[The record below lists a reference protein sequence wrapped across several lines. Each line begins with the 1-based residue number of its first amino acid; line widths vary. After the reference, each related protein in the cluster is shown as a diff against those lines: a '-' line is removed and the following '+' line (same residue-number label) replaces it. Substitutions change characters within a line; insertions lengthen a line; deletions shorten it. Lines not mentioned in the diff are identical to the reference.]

1 MISIKPL
8 EVIWFENIS
17 AFNEPVLG
25 LGPIRA
31 SMKQLLYT
39 MLALALAL
47 SIMNIAKNLI
57 LAIPIAGFMLLL
69 AYAKP
74 YGQNMEVLL
83 IDMVSFFF
91 GGRKK
96 STGVVL
102 KEKKGKE
109 EKVSSNDK
117 DKKTKEDEKEEVKIE
132 KEVEVPV
139 PITTLQATPM
149 KGEVA
154 EEEKEEEGR
163 SEYFIPLTTPNT
175 TVPINNT
182 ANLLHYIV
190 PASKD
195 FNLEILEKEHVI
207 ATGESIIHIS
217 TEEYNNTIIV
227 IEVRG
232 RTIARITVNRQ

>member
-1 MISIKPL
+1 VISIKPL

-57 LAIPIAGFMLLL
+57 LAIPIAGFLLLL

-83 IDMVSFFF
+83 IDMVGFLFK
-91 GGRKK
+91 RKSVGAVEAEGK
-96 STGVVL
+96 KV
-102 KEKKGKE
+102 KEKEQDKKDKAKEEEKEKE
-109 EKVSSNDK
+109 EK
-117 DKKTKEDEKEEVKIE
+117 I
-132 KEVEVPV
+132 EVPV

-154 EEEKEEEGR
+154 AEEEEER
-163 SEYFIPLTTPNT
+163 SEHFIPLTMTTT

-195 FNLEILEKEHVI
+195 FNLEIAEEKEYVI
-207 ATGESIIHIS
+207 ATGESTIHIAEDIS
-217 TEEYNNTIIV
+217 NAIIV
-227 IEVRG
+227 IEVKDRSI
-232 RTIARITVNRQ
+232 TRIIVNKQ